1 VKIKP
6 EVLLSS
12 NKNIIFNRILVTGSD
27 ESFISYIKN
36 FIVKE
41 FKKRDYFIDVSNN
54 YNSGSMGNL
63 FSENKTLFV
72 LSDFPVN
79 KEINP
84 KELGDKSILIASPN
98 GKKTNL
104 IKTKL
109 SKDRESLVVE
119 CYSLNRSSKENT
131 LKNYIEKNNLTLSS
145 DVFWYVV
152 DNLDNNYVIFI
163 KQLQMLSLFNKEIS
177 LISDVEKITFIDNKI
192 EINKI
197 FFNIFKENKI
207 LTKTFN
213 KSINSLSDFYI
224 FLNSTKTYLEIIKNS
239 NDKDV
244 ALYNFP
250 KYLFAEKDVFLTIY
264 KKINKDKLIKIYQ
277 NLSKAE
283 LLIRQNS
290 ELYLIIGLRFFLNL
304 KKIITS

>member
-1 VKIKP
+1 MKIKP
-6 EVLLSS
+6 EVFLNS
-12 NKNIIFNRILVTGSD
+12 NKNIIFNKILVTGSD
-27 ESFISYIKN
+27 ESFISYVKN
-36 FIVKE
+36 FIVEE
-41 FKKRDYFIDVSNN
+41 FKKRGFFIDFSNN
-54 YNSGSMGNL
+54 YNDGSMGNL
-63 FSENKTLFV
+63 FSEKKTLFI
-72 LSDFPVN
+72 LSDFPAN
-79 KEINP
+79 KEINH
-84 KELGDKSILIASPN
+84 ERSGDKNILVASPN
-98 GKKTNL
+98 GKKTNS

-109 SKDRESLVVE
+109 SKDKESLVIE

-131 LKNYIEKNNLTLSS
+131 LKNYIEKNNLTLSY

-152 DNLDNNYVIFI
+152 DNFDNSYVIFA
-163 KQLQMLSLFNKEIS
+163 KQLEMLSLYNKEIS
-177 LISDVEKITFIDNKI
+177 LISDVEKITFIENKI

-207 LTKTFN
+207 LTNAFN

-264 KKINKDKLIKIYQ
+264 KKTNKDKLIKIYR

-283 LLIRQNS
+283 LLIRQSS
-290 ELYLIIGLRFFLNL
+290 ELYLAIGLRFFLNL

>member
-1 VKIKP
+1 MKIKP

-12 NKNIIFNRILVTGSD
+12 NKNIIFNQILVTGSD

-36 FIVKE
+36 FIVEE

-72 LSDFPVN
+72 LSDFPAN

-84 KELGDKSILIASPN
+84 KELSDKSILIASPN

-131 LKNYIEKNNLTLSS
+131 LKNYIEKNNLALSS

-152 DNLDNNYVIFI
+152 DNFDDNYVIFI
-163 KQLQMLSLFNKEIS
+163 KQLQMLSLFNKKIN

-213 KSINSLSDFYI
+213 KNINSLSDFYI

-239 NDKDV
+239 NDRDV

-264 KKINKDKLIKIYQ
+264 KKTNKDKLIKIYQ
-277 NLSKAE
+277 NLSKVE

>member
-1 VKIKP
+1 MKIKP

-12 NKNIIFNRILVTGSD
+12 NKNIIFNQILVTGSD

-36 FIVKE
+36 FIVEE

-72 LSDFPVN
+72 LSDFPAN

-131 LKNYIEKNNLTLSS
+131 LKNYIEKNNLALSS

-152 DNLDNNYVIFI
+152 DNFDNNYVIFI
-163 KQLQMLSLFNKEIS
+163 KQLQMLSLFNKKIN

-207 LTKTFN
+207 LTKAFN

-239 NDKDV
+239 NDRDV

-264 KKINKDKLIKIYQ
+264 KKTNKDKLIKIYQ
-277 NLSKAE
+277 NLSKVE

>member
-1 VKIKP
+1 MKIKP

-12 NKNIIFNRILVTGSD
+12 NKNIIFNQILVTGSD

-36 FIVKE
+36 FIVEE

-72 LSDFPVN
+72 LSDFPAN

-84 KELGDKSILIASPN
+84 KELSDKSILIASPN

-131 LKNYIEKNNLTLSS
+131 LKNYIEKNNLVLSS

-152 DNLDNNYVIFI
+152 DNFDDNYVIFI
-163 KQLQMLSLFNKEIS
+163 KQLQMLSLFNKKIN

-213 KSINSLSDFYI
+213 KNINSLSDFYI

-239 NDKDV
+239 NDRDV

-264 KKINKDKLIKIYQ
+264 KKTNKDKLIKIYQ
-277 NLSKAE
+277 NLSKVE

>member
-6 EVLLSS
+6 EVFLSS
-12 NKNIIFNRILVTGSD
+12 NKDIIFNKILVTGSD
-27 ESFISYIKN
+27 ESFIFYVKN
-36 FIVKE
+36 FIVEE
-41 FKKRDYFIDVSNN
+41 FKKKNFFIDVSNN
-54 YNSGSMGNL
+54 YNGGAMGNL

-72 LSDFPVN
+72 LSDFPAN
-79 KEINP
+79 EEINP
-84 KELGDKSILIASPN
+84 KGLGDKSILVASPN

-109 SKDRESLVVE
+109 SKDRESLVIE
-119 CYSLNRSSKENT
+119 CYSLNKSSKENT
-131 LKNYIEKNNLTLSS
+131 LKNYIEKNNLTLSN

-152 DNLDNNYVIFI
+152 DNFDNNYVIFI
-163 KQLQMLSLFNKEIS
+163 KQLQVLSLFNKEVS
-177 LISDVEKITFIDNKI
+177 LISDVEKIIFIDNKI

-207 LTKTFN
+207 LTNSFN

-224 FLNSTKTYLEIIKNS
+224 FLNSIKTYLEIIKKS
-239 NDKDV
+239 NDRDA

-250 KYLFAEKDVFLTIY
+250 KYLFAEKDIFLTIY
-264 KKINKDKLIKIYQ
+264 KKTNKDKLIKIYQ

-283 LLIRQNS
+283 LLTRQNS
-290 ELYLIIGLRFFLNL
+290 ELYLVIGLRFFLNL